1 MNIEN
6 QSSRVPIFARAL
18 NGAIG
23 RTAVWVSCWLLFEV
37 LALMV
42 AMGWLDWMTS
52 TMGHSYAPGAL
63 LADLGANFRIDH
75 GAEMSATSGYA
86 AELGAMLAFLALI
99 FGAFTGG
106 GWLQVVLERTEGRSV
121 RRFFSGSARFFWR
134 FLRLMFVQLL
144 ILAILGWMVYETP
157 WNELVL
163 GRWLGVPQSDYSS
176 LESLDSEAL
185 VRQIGWAQ
193 DGLFALLFSLV
204 SAGSLYA
211 RTRIALHDTNSALWA
226 WLCTIA
232 TIFRNPIRTLRPLA
246 LIFLID
252 LAVVFCCGRALSGL
266 QEGLDAETGV
276 ATIAIIFGVGRLA
289 VAARHLTRGARYY
302 AAAYVSRDLV
312 RPISK
317 PDPWK
322 ESIGGPGGPRYPLG
336 EDDEFAAMVRG

>member
-1 MNIEN
+1 MSIEN
-6 QSSRVPIFARAL
+6 QNSKVPLFARAL

-42 AMGWLDWMTS
+42 ALGWLDWMTS
-52 TMGHSYAPGAL
+52 ALGHSYAPGAL
-63 LADLGANFRIDH
+63 LSDLGANFRIDH
-75 GAEMSATSGYA
+75 GAELSATSSYA
-86 AELGAMLAFLALI
+86 AELGAMLAFLAMV
-99 FGAFTGG
+99 FGVFTGG

-134 FLRLMFVQLL
+134 FSRLMLVQMFV
-144 ILAILGWMVYETP
+144 LAFCGWMIYETP

-163 GRWLGVPQSDYSS
+163 GRLFEVPEGDYSS
-176 LESLDSEAL
+176 LESLDSEAV
-185 VRQIGWAQ
+185 VRRIGWAQ
-193 DGLFALLFSLV
+193 DGLFALVFAVV
-204 SAGSLYA
+204 SAVSLYA
-211 RTRIALHDTNSALWA
+211 RTRLALHDTNSALWA
-226 WLCTIA
+226 ALCTTA
-232 TIFRNPIRTLRPLA
+232 TIIRNPVRTLRPLA
-246 LIFLID
+246 LIFLVD
-252 LAVVFCCGRALSGL
+252 LAVVYCCGQVLSSFEGGL
-266 QEGLDAETGV
+266 NAETGL
-276 ATIAIIFGVGRLA
+276 ATIAIIFGIGRVA

>member
-1 MNIEN
+1 MGIEN
-6 QSSRVPIFARAL
+6 QSSKVPVFLRSL

-37 LALMV
+37 LALTV
-42 AMGWLDWMTS
+42 AMGWFDWMS
-52 TMGHSYAPGAL
+52 SAVGNNYAPGAL

-75 GAEMSATSGYA
+75 GAEIRATSGYA

-121 RRFFSGSARFFWR
+121 RRFFSGGARFFWR
-134 FLRLMFVQLL
+134 FLRLMFVQMLL
-144 ILAILGWMVYETP
+144 LAFFGWLIYETP

-163 GRWLGVPQSDYSS
+163 SRWLGVPESDYSR

-185 VRQIGWAQ
+185 VRQLGWVQ
-193 DGLFALLFSLV
+193 DGLFALLFCLIS
-204 SAGSLYA
+204 SGSLYA

-226 WLCTIA
+226 ALCTVA
-232 TIFRNPIRTLRPLA
+232 TMFRNPILTLRPLA
-246 LIFLID
+246 LLFLID
-252 LAVVFCCGRALSGL
+252 LAVIFCCGQVLSSL
-266 QEGLDAETGV
+266 EAGLDAETGF

>member
-1 MNIEN
+1 MSKEN
-6 QSSRVPIFARAL
+6 QSSKVPVFARAL

-37 LALMV
+37 LALTV
-42 AMGWLDWMTS
+42 AMGWLDWMSS
-52 TMGHSYAPGAL
+52 TLGHRYAPGSL

-75 GAEMSATSGYA
+75 GTSMSAASGYA
-86 AELGAMLAFLALI
+86 AGLGAMLAFLALL

-106 GWLQVVLERTEGRSV
+106 GWLQVVLERTEGRSL
-121 RRFFSGSARFFWR
+121 RRFFSGGARFFWR
-134 FLRLMFVQLL
+134 FFRLMFLQLL
-144 ILAILGWMVYETP
+144 VLAFFGWVVYETP

-163 GRWLGVPQSDYSS
+163 ARWFDVPESDYSS
-176 LESLDSEAL
+176 LETLDSEAL
-185 VRQIGWAQ
+185 VRRLGWVQ
-193 DGLFALLFSLV
+193 DGLFALLFSLT

-226 WLCTIA
+226 GLCTIA
-232 TIFRNPIRTLRPLA
+232 MIFRSPVRTRRPLA

-252 LAVVFCCGRALSGL
+252 LVVVYCCGQALSSFE
-266 QEGLDAETGV
+266 EGLNSETGV
-276 ATIAIIFGVGRLA
+276 VTIAIIFGIGRLA

-302 AAAYVSRDLV
+302 AAAYVSREIV